1 MEFYEVL
8 KKRRTNREW
17 TDKDVDLAV
26 VKRILDAAIEK
37 QLHLASGDNC
47 SPPVKHKIH
56 FNQMKVA
63 TKETN
68 SYLTKSKIGQ
78 YAILPTS
85 LSTGL

>member
-37 QLHLASGDNC
+37 QLHFG
-47 SPPVKHKIH
+47 KWR
-56 FNQMKVA
+56 
-63 TKETN
+63 
-68 SYLTKSKIGQ
+68 
-78 YAILPTS
+78 
-85 LSTGL
+85 